1 MKRLL
6 LLLLLIGTTICFAQE
21 SGGAAE
27 SEPSVLWKWANF
39 LILAAGLGYLIAKNL
54 PAFFQS
60 RTASIQK
67 SIVEAQQAKLDAER
81 RASEMDA
88 RMNALGAEIERF
100 RTQAQG
106 EMEQEGARIRRETA
120 EQIQKLERQAEIE
133 IESAGKLA
141 RRELRAYA
149 AELAVD
155 LAEKR
160 IRARL
165 DAPTESA
172 LINGFVQDLKQ
183 KESRN

>member
-1 MKRLL
+1 L

-81 RASEMDA
+81 RAAEMDA
-88 RMNALGAEIERF
+88 RMSALGSEIEKF
-100 RTQAQG
+100 RAEAAS
-106 EMEQEGARIRRETA
+106 EMEQEGQRIRRETA
-120 EQIQKLERQAEIE
+120 EQVKKLERQAEIE

-141 RRELRAYA
+141 RRQLRAYA
-149 AELAVD
+149 AQLAVD

-160 IRARL
+160 VRARL
-165 DAPTESA
+165 DTQDEAA
-172 LINGFVQDLKQ
+172 LIEDFVRDLESKG
-183 KESRN
+183 SRN